1 MKLDVFSHILP
12 ARYYKQLSQKSQ
24 NGYHLENLNRVLSTI
39 TNLDDRFRL
48 MDKYDD
54 YKQVLTISS
63 PAIESI
69 AGPQDA
75 IELSK
80 LANDE
85 LADLVAKHPDRFVAG
100 IATLPMN
107 DVDAAIDELDRCI
120 SELNLK
126 GILLYTPINDKPL
139 SSSEFLPIY
148 KKMVEYDLPIWI
160 HPHRTHMTPDY
171 ACEEMSKY
179 LIYSTFGWPYETT
192 AAMARLVFGGVL
204 DKCPGIKFLTH
215 HCGAMVPYFK
225 NRIAQFYREADEL
238 LHANFIKKLKKP
250 PLEYF
255 RMFYSDTALSGN
267 TAALMCAYSFYG
279 AERMLFSTD
288 MPYDA
293 EMGDFLIRETIRSVE
308 EMDIP
313 GSERKDI
320 FENNARRLLH
330 IPQESY

>member
-12 ARYYKQLSQKSQ
+12 AKYNRLLGQKAPK
-24 NGYHLENLNRVLSTI
+24 GFHLENLNRTLPTI

-63 PAIESI
+63 PAVESI
-69 AGPQDA
+69 VGPEDA
-75 IELSK
+75 VALSK

-100 IATLPMN
+100 VATLPMN
-107 DVDAAIDELDRCI
+107 DVDSALDELDRSI

-139 SSSEFLPIY
+139 SSPEFLSIY

-171 ACEEMSKY
+171 AREKMSKY

-192 AAMARLVFGGVL
+192 AAMARLVFSAILFLVQNECYPVQI
-204 DKCPGIKFLTH
+204 CPMMQRRGIF
-215 HCGAMVPYFK
+215 
-225 NRIAQFYREADEL
+225 
-238 LHANFIKKLKKP
+238 
-250 PLEYF
+250 
-255 RMFYSDTALSGN
+255 
-267 TAALMCAYSFYG
+267 
-279 AERMLFSTD
+279 
-288 MPYDA
+288 
-293 EMGDFLIRETIRSVE
+293 
-308 EMDIP
+308 
-313 GSERKDI
+313 
-320 FENNARRLLH
+320 
-330 IPQESY
+330 